1 MDNDPNSKLLQ
12 MDWGSIMVYT
22 CLSSCLESEEECV
35 VVQYE
40 IDAIGYED
48 IKKLNKHKKNKK
60 KK

>member
-1 MDNDPNSKLLQ
+1 

-22 CLSSCLESEEECV
+22 CLSSCSESEEECV